1 MVRQLMPADKSAN
14 GSTLTIWAISV
25 ELAFTGDP
33 DV

>member
-1 MVRQLMPADKSAN
+1 MMRQLMPADKSAH
-14 GSTLTIWAISV
+14 GPALTIWTIAI